1 MNCSSGWMPAMVK
14 DVPAFTPVTLLTGF
28 LGSGKT
34 TLLRRLLADPAL
46 GDTAVIINELGEVGI
61 DHLLVE
67 RLDDQMVLL
76 KSGCVCCTVRG
87 ELATAMRDLHSR
99 RERGVVPPFR
109 RLVIESTGLA
119 DPFPVLSTLKAD
131 PVLRHHFRS
140 AGVVTTVD
148 AVNGILQLG
157 RHIESVRQVAI
168 ADTIVLTKTDIA
180 EPEATARLVAQLGTI
195 NPSASLLSAAE
206 ASLDAAALLHSGSGG
221 GFKAIEEPIL
231 GKSTHGGVSAF
242 AIIVDEPLD
251 WTSFGIWLTMLLN
264 RHGERIL
271 RVKGILAL
279 EGEERP
285 VAVHG
290 VQHLVHTP
298 THLSHWPNEDHRS
311 RIVFIVEGIE
321 PELIRRSFGAFN
333 RLGTAQAN
341 GDLDKNQCSDSARLA
356 GERTLS
362 MKAEFQRPHGWAEA
376 INQEGRRS

>member
-1 MNCSSGWMPAMVK
+1 VPR

-34 TLLRRLLADPAL
+34 TLLRRLLADPAF
-46 GDTAVIINELGEVGI
+46 GDTAVIINELGEIGI

-87 ELATAMRDLHSR
+87 ELAMAMRDLHSR
-99 RERGVVPPFR
+99 REQGTIPPFR

-148 AVNGILQLG
+148 AVNGMLQFE

-168 ADTIVLTKTDIA
+168 ADVIVLTKTDLA
-180 EPEATARLVAQLGTI
+180 EAAVAARLAAQLGAM
-195 NPSASLLSAAE
+195 NPSAPLLSAAE
-206 ASLDAAALLHSGSGG
+206 ASFDPAVLLQSGG
-221 GFKAIEEPIL
+221 TGFKAIE
-231 GKSTHGGVSAF
+231 AF
-242 AIIVDEPLD
+242 AVGTAAHRGVKAFSIIVDEPLD
-251 WTSFGIWLTMLLN
+251 WTAFGIWLTMLLN

-279 EGEERP
+279 AGEERP

-290 VQHLVHTP
+290 VQHLVHAP
-298 THLSHWPNEDHRS
+298 THLVGWPSKDHRS
-311 RIVFIVEGIE
+311 RLVFIVEGIE
-321 PELIRRSFGAFN
+321 PDLIRRSFAVFN
-333 RLGTAQAN
+333 RLN
-341 GDLDKNQCSDSARLA
+341 VCLA
-356 GERTLS
+356 
-362 MKAEFQRPHGWAEA
+362 A
-376 INQEGRRS
+376 

>member
-1 MNCSSGWMPAMVK
+1 MLEDA
-14 DVPAFTPVTLLTGF
+14 PAFTPVTLLTGF

-34 TLLRRLLADPAL
+34 TLLRRLLADPARA
-46 GDTAVIINELGEVGI
+46 DTAVIINELGEVGI

-99 RERGVVPPFR
+99 RERSAVPPFR

-140 AGVVTTVD
+140 AGVVATVD
-148 AVNGILQLG
+148 AVNGMLQLE
-157 RHIESVRQVAI
+157 RHTESVRQVAT
-168 ADTIVLTKTDIA
+168 ADVIVLTKTDIA
-180 EPEATARLVAQLGTI
+180 EAAATARLVVQLGSL

-206 ASLDAAALLHSGSGG
+206 ASFDPAVLLQAGGSG
-221 GFKAIEEPIL
+221 FRAIDDATVGITKHR
-231 GKSTHGGVSAF
+231 GISAF

-251 WTSFGIWLTMLLN
+251 WTAFGIWLTMLLN

-279 EGEERP
+279 AGEARP

-290 VQHLVHTP
+290 VQYLVHAP
-298 THLSHWPNEDHRS
+298 THLSDWPNDDHRS
-311 RIVFIVEGIE
+311 RLVFIVEGIE
-321 PELIRRSFGAFN
+321 PELIRRSFSVFN
-333 RLGTAQAN
+333 GLGTPKVKQP
-341 GDLDKNQCSDSARLA
+341 S
-356 GERTLS
+356 ERKP
-362 MKAEFQRPHGWAEA
+362 MQHCR
-376 INQEGRRS
+376 INSR

>member
-1 MNCSSGWMPAMVK
+1 MPAMVE

-99 RERGVVPPFR
+99 RERGAVPPFR

-148 AVNGILQLG
+148 AVNGMLQLE
-157 RHIESVRQVAI
+157 RHIELVRQVAI
-168 ADTIVLTKTDIA
+168 ADAIVLTKTDIA
-180 EPEATARLVAQLGTI
+180 EAAVTARLDGAAWHHQ
-195 NPSASLLSAAE
+195 SFRSAAVRRR
-206 ASLDAAALLHSGSGG
+206 SLPGRGCS
-221 GFKAIEEPIL
+221 
-231 GKSTHGGVSAF
+231 F
-242 AIIVDEPLD
+242 AIGQQRQRVQGDRRARRGD
-251 WTSFGIWLTMLLN
+251 GRAW
-264 RHGERIL
+264 RCQRL
-271 RVKGILAL
+271 R
-279 EGEERP
+279 
-285 VAVHG
+285 
-290 VQHLVHTP
+290 
-298 THLSHWPNEDHRS
+298 DHR
-311 RIVFIVEGIE
+311 
-321 PELIRRSFGAFN
+321 RRAPRLDGFRHLADHAAQPAWRANSAGQGHTGA
-333 RLGTAQAN
+333 
-341 GDLDKNQCSDSARLA
+341 
-356 GERTLS
+356 
-362 MKAEFQRPHGWAEA
+362 
-376 INQEGRRS
+376 GR

>member
-1 MNCSSGWMPAMVK
+1 MVE

-67 RLDDQMVLL
+67 RLDDHMVLL

-99 RERGVVPPFR
+99 RERGMVPPFR

-119 DPFPVLSTLKAD
+119 DPFPVLSTLRAD

-148 AVNGILQLG
+148 AVNGMRQLE

-168 ADTIVLTKTDIA
+168 ADAIVLTKTDIA
-180 EPEATARLVAQLGTI
+180 EPAITALLVAQLGAM
-195 NPSASLLSAAE
+195 NPSAALLSAAD
-206 ASLDAAALLHSGSGG
+206 ASLDAAVLLQSGSGG
-221 GFKAIEEPIL
+221 GFRAIEE
-231 GKSTHGGVSAF
+231 STVGMAAHGSVSAF
-242 AIIVDEPLD
+242 AIIVDDPLD
-251 WTSFGIWLTMLLN
+251 WTVFGIWLTMLLN
-264 RHGERIL
+264 RHGDRIL

-279 EGEERP
+279 AGEERP

-290 VQHLVHTP
+290 VQHLVHAP
-298 THLSHWPNEDHRS
+298 THLSHWPSEDHRS
-311 RIVFIVEGIE
+311 RVVFIVEGIE
-321 PELIRRSFGAFN
+321 PELIRRSFSVFN
-333 RLGTAQAN
+333 RLGAARAN
-341 GDLDKNQCSDSARLA
+341 THLDKNQCGASAPPA
-356 GERTLS
+356 GRRTPA
-362 MKAEFQRPHGWAEA
+362 MKTGLQRARGRTEA
-376 INQEGRRS
+376 INQGARS

>member
-1 MNCSSGWMPAMVK
+1 VPAMVE

-67 RLDDQMVLL
+67 RLDDHMVLL

-99 RERGVVPPFR
+99 RERGAVPPFR

-148 AVNGILQLG
+148 AVNGMLQLE

-168 ADTIVLTKTDIA
+168 ADAIVLTKTDIA
-180 EPEATARLVAQLGTI
+180 EAAVTARLVAQLGTM
-195 NPSASLLSAAE
+195 NPSAPLLSAAE
-206 ASLDAAALLHSGSGG
+206 ASLDAAILLQSGSGG
-221 GFKAIEEPIL
+221 GFRAIEEPTV
-231 GKSTHGGVSAF
+231 GTAAHGGVVAF
-242 AIIVDEPLD
+242 AIVVDEPLD
-251 WTSFGIWLTMLLN
+251 WTAFGIWLTMLLN

-279 EGEERP
+279 AGEERP

-290 VQHLVHTP
+290 VQHLVHAP
-298 THLSHWPNEDHRS
+298 THLSRWPNEDHRS
-311 RIVFIVEGIE
+311 RVVFIVEGIE
-321 PELIRRSFGAFN
+321 SELIRRSFSVFTG
-333 RLGTAQAN
+333 LGDANAN
-341 GDLDKNQCSDSARLA
+341 GRLDKNQCSVSAPPV
-356 GERTLS
+356 GERTPAI
-362 MKAEFQRPHGWAEA
+362 KAAFQRPR
-376 INQEGRRS
+376 GRAGTISRGERS